1 MAKVIFLHLSI
12 IHSVHRG
19 DLPQFMLG
27 YHPPPP
33 PRSRPIPPHPGG
45 RPCLGGDTPP
55 RADTPLG
62 ANTLPREQTP
72 PPPSRHPPGSRLQHM
87 VYERPV
93 RILLEC
99 IFVWPIFSQNCMKM
113 KEIGQSERRAS
124 LAPISLGSTNGQN
137 NKILTF
143 LDSNFLYIIVIKGFL
158 QSGTGHSSI
167 ITELSS
173 KCLNEII
180 NVTDSVV
187 VAVGEVS
194 CEPHWGVVIWFRG
207 WRSWKINTHYWP
219 MKLLTNAG
227 YR

>member
-1 MAKVIFLHLSI
+1 
-12 IHSVHRG
+12 
-19 DLPQFMLG
+19 
-27 YHPPPP
+27 
-33 PRSRPIPPHPGG
+33 
-45 RPCLGGDTPP
+45 
-55 RADTPLG
+55 
-62 ANTLPREQTP
+62 
-72 PPPSRHPPGSRLQHM
+72 M

-227 YR
+227 YRWHLVRPHLLLSSHADIGGG